1 MSRLKKTS
9 WSLFVSIFTL
19 SFYCVASE
27 TFQEQVK
34 VYGIIKPGK
43 ITTLVGVN
51 QGIVQH
57 IEQVGTKLNTNEPA
71 IQVLER
77 ELTRGYR
84 TTISGIVSKNHVTA
98 GAAVTPGMPLVTII
112 DPEAKD
118 VEVSLSPS
126 EARKIKVGS
135 PVFAKDQEPF
145 GVVSKISPLVD
156 IDTGAV
162 ISYVKPNRFVNSL
175 IGDVLPLFV
184 NTRTITDCDRIVQLN
199 ELDSSLQQMSVEAYS
214 GNKACLKSAPQARI
228 PAAQP
233 EKGSSVT
240 K

>member
-1 MSRLKKTS
+1 
-9 WSLFVSIFTL
+9 
-19 SFYCVASE
+19 
-27 TFQEQVK
+27 
-34 VYGIIKPGK
+34 
-43 ITTLVGVN
+43 
-51 QGIVQH
+51 
-57 IEQVGTKLNTNEPA
+57 
-71 IQVLER
+71 
-77 ELTRGYR
+77 
-84 TTISGIVSKNHVTA
+84 
-98 GAAVTPGMPLVTII
+98 
-112 DPEAKD
+112 
-118 VEVSLSPS
+118 
-126 EARKIKVGS
+126 
-135 PVFAKDQEPF
+135 
-145 GVVSKISPLVD
+145 VSKISPLVD